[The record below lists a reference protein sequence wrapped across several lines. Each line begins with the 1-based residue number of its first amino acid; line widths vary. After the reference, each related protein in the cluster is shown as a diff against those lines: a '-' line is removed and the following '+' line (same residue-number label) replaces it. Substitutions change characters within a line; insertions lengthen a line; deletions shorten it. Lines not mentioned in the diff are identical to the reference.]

1 MADIEKIKAALA
13 QLDPLD
19 DDQWT
24 ADGAPKV
31 ETVSGL
37 VGEAVKRQDIV
48 NAAPD
53 FNREK
58 ASKGPDDDDE
68 QLKDNGPTVEEYVK
82 AGYSAKNY
90 PPQGFASK
98 STDEEIAA
106 AIKAEEDKAAAD
118 AAGSGAQ
125 ENASA
130 DAEGSKVDPKD
141 PDPEG
146 NAETETDTDFEP
158 TSREMSASEFME
170 WIRKVPKEELE
181 GIEAALKSQHDE
193 VGAEIKNLGDLQ
205 KRISQ
210 AVSITRARIKEAF
223 PNTVNQHAIREF
235 IAAQAASRAERV
247 ARRQTILKGL
257 KPDELEH
264 RSPLDAAMAR
274 KTKRGTQRPVR
285 AVMK

>member
-31 ETVSGL
+31 EVVAGL
-37 VGEAVKRQDIV
+37 VGEAVKRQDII

-58 ASKGPDDDDE
+58 AGESPDNDE
-68 QLKDNGPTVEEYVK
+68 GDQGD
-82 AGYSAKNY
+82 AGD
-90 PPQGFASK
+90 QGND
-98 STDEEIAA
+98 TNDEGG
-106 AIKAEEDKAAAD
+106 D
-118 AAGSGAQ
+118 AGDQGDGAQ

-130 DAEGSKVDPKD
+130 DAEGTQTDPD
-141 PDPEG
+141 DQDPEG
-146 NAETETDTDFEP
+146 NAETETVTNFEP
-158 TSREMSASEFME
+158 VSREMSTSEFMA
-170 WIRKVPKEELE
+170 WIRTVPKEELE
-181 GIEAALKSQHDE
+181 GIEAALKEQNDDI
-193 VGAEIKNLGDLQ
+193 GAEINKLKDLQ
-205 KRISQ
+205 SRISQ
-210 AVSITRARIKEAF
+210 AVSITRTRIKEAF
-223 PNTVNQHAIREF
+223 PNSANQHAIREF
-235 IAAQAASRAERV
+235 IASQAASRAERV
-247 ARRQTILKGL
+247 GRRNEVLKGI

-285 AVMK
+285 PLVK